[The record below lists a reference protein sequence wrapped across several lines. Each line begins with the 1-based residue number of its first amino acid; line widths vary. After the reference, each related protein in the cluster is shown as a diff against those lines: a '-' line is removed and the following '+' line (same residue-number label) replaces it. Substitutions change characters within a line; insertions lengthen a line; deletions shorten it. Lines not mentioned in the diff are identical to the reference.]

1 MPNLHAVDA
10 LCLEKKKNG
19 HLLLK
24 SDLIKLI
31 VEVIEYSSVD
41 QLVIQWS
48 KHAFSVPPLI
58 KVQQWIRVMAMIFSN
73 ET

>member
-1 MPNLHAVDA
+1 MQWMHFVLRKK
-10 LCLEKKKNG
+10 LEND

-31 VEVIEYSSVD
+31 VEVIEYSPVD

-48 KHAFSVPPLI
+48 KHAFSAPPLI
-58 KVQQWIRVMAMIFSN
+58 KVHQWIRVMGMIFSN